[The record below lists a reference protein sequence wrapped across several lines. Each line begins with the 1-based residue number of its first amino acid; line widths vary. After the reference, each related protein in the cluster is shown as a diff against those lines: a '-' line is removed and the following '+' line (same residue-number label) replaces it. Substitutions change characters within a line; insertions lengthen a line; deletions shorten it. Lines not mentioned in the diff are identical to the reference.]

1 MENIAK
7 HYHKLLNL
15 EHINNKSIILDIGA
29 NIGDVTDVI
38 MKKYDPY
45 IYCYEPNIS
54 CYNYMLKRFKKNSKI
69 KIFNLAVSNFSGKSY
84 LYFHKKATNI
94 TEFNERSSLKKEK
107 DGLDINK
114 KIEVNCINIK
124 EILENHNQ
132 IDLIKIDI
140 EGSEYEVMPE
150 IIKNKNKIKMVLCE
164 THGNPDGKKIPS
176 VDGSKL
182 VVKNKIWIK
191 DYKNLISKL
200 KEMNLYGNWFYEWY

>member
-1 MENIAK
+1 MENNSK
-7 HYHKLLNL
+7 HYQKLVNL
-15 EHINNKSIILDIGA
+15 EHINNNSIILDIGA

-38 MKKYDPY
+38 MKKYNPN

-69 KIFNLAVSNFSGKSY
+69 KIFNVAVSNFSGKTF
-84 LYFHKKATNI
+84 LYFHNKSTNI
-94 TEFNERSSLKKEK
+94 SEFNERSSLKKEK

-124 EILENHNQ
+124 EILEKHNQ

-150 IIKNKNKIKMVLCE
+150 IIKNKDKIKMVLCE
-164 THGNPDGKKIPS
+164 MHGNPDGKKIPS

-191 DYKNLISKL
+191 DYTKLISEL
-200 KEMNLYGNWFYEWY
+200 KELNLYENWFYEWY

>member
-1 MENIAK
+1 MENNSK
-7 HYHKLLNL
+7 HYQRLLNL
-15 EHINNKSIILDIGA
+15 EHINNNSIILDIGA

-38 MKKYDPY
+38 MKNYNPN

-69 KIFNLAVSNFSGKSY
+69 KIFNVAVSNFSGKTF
-84 LYFHKKATNI
+84 LYFHKQSNNI
-94 TEFNERSSLKKEK
+94 SEFNERSSLKKEK
-107 DGLDINK
+107 DGLDRNK

-124 EILENHNQ
+124 EILEKHNQ

-150 IIKNKNKIKMVLCE
+150 IIKNKDKIKMVLCE

-191 DYKNLISKL
+191 DYTKLISEL
-200 KEMNLYGNWFYEWY
+200 KELNLYENWFYEWY

>member
-1 MENIAK
+1 MENISK
-7 HYHKLLNL
+7 HYQRLLNL
-15 EHINNKSIILDIGA
+15 EHINNNSIILDIGA
-29 NIGDVTDVI
+29 NVGDVADV
-38 MKKYDPY
+38 MLKRYNPN

-54 CYNYMLKRFKKNSKI
+54 CYNHMVKRFKGYSKI
-69 KIFNLAVSNFSGKSY
+69 KFFNVAVSNFTGKAF
-84 LYFHKKATNI
+84 LYFHEKAKNI
-94 TEFNERSSLKKEK
+94 SEFNERSSLKKEK

-114 KIEVNCINIK
+114 KIEVDCINIK
-124 EILENHNQ
+124 EILDQYNK

-176 VDGSKL
+176 GDGSKL
-182 VVKNKIWIK
+182 VVKNKIWIN

>member
-1 MENIAK
+1 MENNSK
-7 HYHKLLNL
+7 HYQKLINL
-15 EHINNKSIILDIGA
+15 EHINNNSIILDIGA

-38 MKKYDPY
+38 MKKYNPN

-54 CYNYMLKRFKKNSKI
+54 CYNYMLQRFKKNSKI
-69 KIFNLAVSNFSGKSY
+69 KIFNVAVSNFSGKTF
-84 LYFHKKATNI
+84 LYFHNKSTNI
-94 TEFNERSSLKKEK
+94 SEFNERSSLKKEK

-124 EILENHNQ
+124 EILEKHNQ

-150 IIKNKNKIKMVLCE
+150 IIKNKDKIKMVLCE

-191 DYKNLISKL
+191 DYTKLISEL
-200 KEMNLYGNWFYEWY
+200 KELNLYENWFYEWY

>member
-1 MENIAK
+1 MENNSK
-7 HYHKLLNL
+7 HYQKLVNL
-15 EHINNKSIILDIGA
+15 EHINNNSIILDIGA

-38 MKKYDPY
+38 MKKYNPN

-69 KIFNLAVSNFSGKSY
+69 KIFNVAVSNFSGKPF
-84 LYFHKKATNI
+84 LYFHNKSTNI
-94 TEFNERSSLKKEK
+94 SEFNERSSLKKEK

-124 EILENHNQ
+124 KILEKHNQ

-150 IIKNKNKIKMVLCE
+150 IIKNKDKIKMVLCE

-182 VVKNKIWIK
+182 VVK
-191 DYKNLISKL
+191 
-200 KEMNLYGNWFYEWY
+200 

>member
-1 MENIAK
+1 MQNISR
-7 HYHKLLNL
+7 HYQRLLNL
-15 EHINNKSIILDIGA
+15 KHINNNSIILDIGA
-29 NIGDVTDVI
+29 NIGDVSDVI
-38 MKKYDPY
+38 MKKYDPK

-54 CYNYMLKRFKKNSKI
+54 CYNYMVKRFIKNSKI
-69 KIFNLAVSNFSGKSY
+69 KIFNVAVSNFSGKTF

-114 KIEVNCINIK
+114 KIEVNCIDIK
-124 EILENHNQ
+124 EILEKHNQ

-150 IIKNKNKIKMVLCE
+150 IIKNKDKIKMVLCE

-191 DYKNLISKL
+191 DYTKLISEL
-200 KEMNLYGNWFYEWY
+200 KELNLYENWFYEWY

>member
-1 MENIAK
+1 MENISK
-7 HYHKLLNL
+7 YYQRLLNL
-15 EHINNKSIILDIGA
+15 EHINNNSIILDIGA
-29 NIGDVTDVI
+29 NIGDVTDI
-38 MKKYDPY
+38 MMKKYDPN

-69 KIFNLAVSNFSGKSY
+69 KIFNVAVSNFSGKAF

-94 TEFNERSSLKKEK
+94 SEFNERSSLKKEK
-107 DGLDINK
+107 DELDINK
-114 KIEVNCINIK
+114 KIEVNCIDIK
-124 EILENHNQ
+124 EILEKHNQ

-150 IIKNKNKIKMVLCE
+150 IIKNKDKIKMVLCE

-182 VVKNKIWIK
+182 VVKNKIWIE
-191 DYKNLISKL
+191 DYTKLISEL
-200 KEMNLYGNWFYEWY
+200 KEMKLYGNWFYEWY

>member
-1 MENIAK
+1 MDNISH
-7 HYHKLLNL
+7 HYQKLLNL
-15 EHINNKSIILDIGA
+15 KHIGNNSTILDIGA
-29 NIGDVTDVI
+29 NVGDVTDVLI
-38 MKKYDPY
+38 KTYNPK
-45 IYCYEPNIS
+45 IYCYEPNIG
-54 CYNYMLKRFKKNSKI
+54 CYKHMVSRFKNNPKI
-69 KIFNLAVSNFSGKSY
+69 KIFNFAVSNFTGKTF
-84 LYFHKKATNI
+84 LYFHKKAKNI
-94 TEFNERSSLKKEK
+94 SEFNQRSSLKKEK

-150 IIKNKNKIKMVLCE
+150 IIKNKDKIKMVLCE

-176 VDGSKL
+176 EDGSKL

-191 DYKNLISKL
+191 EYKNLISKL
-200 KEMNLYGNWFYEWY
+200 KEINLYGNWFYEWY

>member
-1 MENIAK
+1 MENNSK
-7 HYHKLLNL
+7 HYQKLINL
-15 EHINNKSIILDIGA
+15 EHINNNSIILDIGA

-38 MKKYDPY
+38 MKNYNPN

-69 KIFNLAVSNFSGKSY
+69 KIFNVAVSNFSGKTF
-84 LYFHKKATNI
+84 LYFHNKSTNI
-94 TEFNERSSLKKEK
+94 SEFNERSSLKKEK

-124 EILENHNQ
+124 EILEKHNQ

-150 IIKNKNKIKMVLCE
+150 IIKNKDKIKMVLCE

-191 DYKNLISKL
+191 DYTKLISEL
-200 KEMNLYGNWFYEWY
+200 KELNLYENWFYEWY

>member
-1 MENIAK
+1 MENNSK
-7 HYHKLLNL
+7 HYQKLINL
-15 EHINNKSIILDIGA
+15 EHINNNSIILDIGA

-38 MKKYDPY
+38 MKKYNPN

-69 KIFNLAVSNFSGKSY
+69 KIFNVAVSNFSGKTF
-84 LYFHKKATNI
+84 LYFHNKSTNI
-94 TEFNERSSLKKEK
+94 SEFNERSSLKKEK
-107 DGLDINK
+107 DGLDKNK
-114 KIEVNCINIK
+114 RIEVNCINIK
-124 EILENHNQ
+124 EILEKHNQ

-150 IIKNKNKIKMVLCE
+150 IIKNKDKIKMVLCE

-191 DYKNLISKL
+191 DYTKLISEL
-200 KEMNLYGNWFYEWY
+200 KELNLYENWFYEWY

>member
-1 MENIAK
+1 MENNSK
-7 HYHKLLNL
+7 HYQKLINL
-15 EHINNKSIILDIGA
+15 EHINNNSIILDIGA

-38 MKKYDPY
+38 MKKYNPN

-69 KIFNLAVSNFSGKSY
+69 KIFNVAVSNFSGKTF
-84 LYFHKKATNI
+84 LYFHNKSTNI
-94 TEFNERSSLKKEK
+94 SEFNERSSLKKEK

-124 EILENHNQ
+124 EILEKHNQ

-150 IIKNKNKIKMVLCE
+150 IIKNKDKIKMVLCE

-191 DYKNLISKL
+191 DYTKLISKL
-200 KEMNLYGNWFYEWY
+200 KELNLYENWFYEWY